1 MSADS
6 TTEEWAR
13 NMTSRLMKGSGFQF
27 SGRLPLIM
35 SLVLFRGNKRGG
47 QCVKRSLLTKINVH
61 TT

>member
-6 TTEEWAR
+6 TTVEWAR

-35 SLVLFRGNKRGG
+35 SLVLFRGE
-47 QCVKRSLLTKINVH
+47 
-61 TT
+61 